1 MRKLLLLIAASLLG
15 VGLYAQSAKIKLDA
29 PTTRTT
35 CTNNSFKQF
44 DASFSFNEVE
54 LTKVETKGG
63 TFASVSIPGA
73 FPTGEVGSPEVPAVR
88 KLIAVPVG
96 ATPVVRVKSFTEQV
110 YSLNQYG
117 SEKLMP
123 HQPSMSKSDDPEKV
137 PFVYNAAAYARKG
150 FVGQELT
157 QVEMLGTMRG
167 VRIAALTINPVQY
180 DVVANQLKVR
190 NNIEIEVSFQGADEV
205 ATQRLYDASFSPY
218 FETAYKQLFNRDV
231 YTDHGDLYNTPVRML
246 VVAGAKFKEALKPWL
261 TWKAQ
266 KGFYLDVHY
275 TDEAE
280 VGTTNASIK
289 AFIHKKYNDG
299 LAASAAPVFL
309 ALVGDTD
316 VISGE
321 KGKKT
326 KKVTDLYYSAVDG
339 DYFPEMYTFRMSAS
353 SPEELTNIID
363 KVLMYEKATMP
374 DKSYLEK
381 VLLIAGADYSWN
393 SQVGQPTIKYGMQ
406 YYYNQE
412 HGYTDVYNYL
422 KAPYTGCY
430 SHLNTGVSFANYT
443 AHGSETAWADPL
455 LTTSQLKALTNKDK
469 YFLAIGNCCITAQFD
484 YVQPCFGEV
493 ITRVKEKGAYAYIG
507 SSPNSYWGED
517 YYWSVGANAV
527 FGVQPTFEGTS
538 MGSYDATF
546 LEDSYNTVN
555 SIMWAGNL
563 AATHAGNIG
572 NITHIGAHYY
582 WEAYHVL
589 GDGSVMPYRAM
600 PKTNT
605 YTLPAS
611 LPQNQAS
618 YSIQASAGSYVAISK
633 DGVLYGTG
641 VANASGVATV
651 NMTKQITENGN
662 YDVVITRSNYLPV
675 IKQIQAGEP
684 NPYQPVSNLT
694 ATTQGQKVTLK
705 WDAPSAKKAEG
716 SREVKR
722 IGDGLFVTIEPANDV
737 RANEAKVVLA
747 ADNVWGD
754 NTGYQFLLDADHNTF
769 GSVIPATGPLF
780 TGTASSNLYS
790 ANFEYLIPANADPV
804 VTTQNI
810 IVTGQGEV
818 VIPGGVYDYCITNP
832 EPASGKMWIAGD
844 GGNQPAR
851 YDDFTFEAGKKYTF
865 TMRRA
870 GMGDGTDMEVE
881 DDSPASYTYT
891 VYRDGTKIKEGLT
904 ATTFEEDGVAA
915 GNHEYCVEVK
925 YTAGVSPK
933 VCKDVT
939 VEGSNEFAP
948 VQNLTGSA
956 VGQKVTLKW
965 DAPNG
970 TPNPN
975 PNPGTTTLS
984 ESFEN
989 GIPASWKTIDADGDG
1004 NNWTT
1009 TPPPG
1014 GTSFAGHN
1022 SAICV
1027 SSASYINFEG
1037 PQNPDNYL
1045 VTPELSLPNGGTLT
1059 FWVCA
1064 QDANYAS
1071 EHYAVYASSTGND
1084 ASNFANALLEEVLTA
1099 KTVVTAPEAIRGT
1112 RVQGTWYQKT
1122 VQLPA
1127 GTKYVA
1133 FRHFGCTDF
1142 FWINLDDVEIKANG
1156 KRADFTE
1163 TFESSTHG
1171 EAPAEWTTIDAD
1183 GDGQGWLCL
1192 SSGQLGWL
1200 TAHGGT
1206 NVVASFSWNGMALNP
1221 DNYLISK
1228 DVTGATKVKY
1238 YYAVNDGFPGDHYAV
1253 MISKTGTNAGDFT
1266 VVFEETPN
1274 GINKGGARFGLS
1286 TEADGAKPQS
1296 VWIERTVDLPA
1307 GTKYVA
1313 FRHYNCSDLNYILLD
1328 DIQFTMGGNP
1338 TPTDYTYTVYRDGT
1352 KIKEGLTETT
1362 FEEDGVATGNHEYC
1376 VEVKYTAGVSP
1387 KKCVNVTVNSTQFN
1401 PVKNLK
1407 AQPDGG
1413 DVVLKWE
1420 APSAKKTEGSREV
1433 KRIGDGLFV
1442 TIEPAN
1448 DVRANEAKVV
1458 LAADN
1463 VWGDNTGYQFL
1474 LDADH
1479 NTFGSVIP
1487 ATGPLFTGTASSDL
1501 YSANFEYLIPAN
1513 ADPVVTTQN
1522 IIVTGQGEV
1531 VIPGGVYD
1539 YCITN
1544 PEPASGKMWIAG
1556 DGGNQPAR
1564 YDDFTFEAGKK
1575 YTFTMRRAG
1584 MGDGTDMEVE
1594 DDSPAS
1600 YTYTVYRDGTKI
1612 KEGLTE
1618 TTYRDAGM
1626 SAQSH
1631 EYCVEVKYAA
1641 GVSPK
1646 VCVDY
1651 IPDGVADVTAQKPY
1665 TLTVV
1670 GKTITV
1676 TCQGEAMIYDMN
1688 GRRLAAGRNT
1698 VVYTAQGGY
1707 YAVMVVVDGKSYVE
1721 KLAVK

>member
-15 VGLYAQSAKIKLDA
+15 VGLYAQNAKIKLDA

-137 PFVYNAAAYARKG
+137 PFAYNAAAYARKG

-381 VLLIAGADYSWN
+381 ALLIAGADSYWN
-393 SQVGQPTIKYGMQ
+393 PKIGQQTIKYAVQ
-406 YYYNQE
+406 YYYNQD
-412 HGYTDVYNYL
+412 HGYTDVYSYP

-430 SHLNTGVSFANYT
+430 SHLNTGVGFANYT
-443 AHGSETAWADPL
+443 AHGSETSWADPS
-455 LTTSQLKALTNKDK
+455 LTATQVKALTNKNK
-469 YFLAIGNCCITAQFD
+469 YFLAIGNCCVTAQFD
-484 YVQPCFGEV
+484 YPQPCFGEV
-493 ITRVKEKGAYAYIG
+493 MTRVKEKGAYAYIG

-563 AATHAGNIG
+563 AATHAENIG
-572 NITHIGAHYY
+572 NVTHIGAHYY

-684 NPYQPVSNLT
+684 SPYQPVSNLT

-975 PNPGTTTLS
+975 PNPNPGTTTLS

-1004 NNWTT
+1004 HGWK
-1009 TPPPG
+1009 PG
-1014 GTSFAGHN
+1014 NAPGIAGYNSNGCVYSESFGLGG
-1022 SAICV
+1022 IGV
-1027 SSASYINFEG
+1027 LT
-1037 PQNPDNYL
+1037 PDNYL
-1045 VTPELSLPNGGTLT
+1045 ITPALDLPNGGKLT

-1084 ASNFANALLEEVLTA
+1084 ASNFTNALLEETITA
-1099 KTVVTAPEAIRGT
+1099 KGVRSPEAIRG
-1112 RVQGTWYQKT
+1112 RIQGTWRQKT
-1122 VQLPA
+1122 VDLPA

-1133 FRHFGCTDF
+1133 FRHFQSTDMF
-1142 FWINLDDVEIKANG
+1142 YIDLDEVEIKANG

-1192 SSGQLGWL
+1192 SSGQLDWL

-1328 DIQFTMGGNP
+1328 DIQFTMGGSP

-1387 KKCVNVTVNSTQFN
+1387 KKCVNVTINPTQFN

-1420 APSAKKTEGSREV
+1420 APSAKKAEGSREV

-1487 ATGPLFTGTASSDL
+1487 ATGPLFTGTASSNL

>member
-15 VGLYAQSAKIKLDA
+15 VGLYAQNAKIKLDA

-137 PFVYNAAAYARKG
+137 PFAYNAAAYARKG

-381 VLLIAGADYSWN
+381 ALLIAGADSYWN
-393 SQVGQPTIKYGMQ
+393 PKIGQQTIKYAVQ
-406 YYYNQE
+406 YYYNQD
-412 HGYTDVYNYL
+412 HGYTDVYSYP

-430 SHLNTGVSFANYT
+430 SHLNTGVGFANYT
-443 AHGSETAWADPL
+443 AHGSETSWADPSV
-455 LTTSQLKALTNKDK
+455 TATQVKALTNKNK
-469 YFLAIGNCCITAQFD
+469 YFLAIGNCCVTAQFD
-484 YVQPCFGEV
+484 YPQPCFGEV
-493 ITRVKEKGAYAYIG
+493 MTRVKEKGAYAYIG

-563 AATHAGNIG
+563 AATHAENIG
-572 NITHIGAHYY
+572 NVTHIGAHYY

-684 NPYQPVSNLT
+684 SPYQPVSNLT

-975 PNPGTTTLS
+975 PNPNPGTTTLS

-1004 NNWTT
+1004 HGWK
-1009 TPPPG
+1009 PG
-1014 GTSFAGHN
+1014 NAPGIAGYNSNGCVYSESFGLGG
-1022 SAICV
+1022 IGV
-1027 SSASYINFEG
+1027 LT
-1037 PQNPDNYL
+1037 PDNYL
-1045 VTPELSLPNGGTLT
+1045 ITPALDLPNGGKLT

-1084 ASNFANALLEEVLTA
+1084 ASNFTNALLEETITA
-1099 KTVVTAPEAIRGT
+1099 KGVRSPEAIRG
-1112 RVQGTWYQKT
+1112 RIQGTWRQKT
-1122 VQLPA
+1122 VDLPA

-1133 FRHFGCTDF
+1133 FRHFQSTDMF
-1142 FWINLDDVEIKANG
+1142 YIDLDEVEIKANG

-1192 SSGQLGWL
+1192 SSGQLDWL

-1328 DIQFTMGGNP
+1328 DIQFTMGGSP

-1387 KKCVNVTVNSTQFN
+1387 KKCVNVTINPTQFN

-1420 APSAKKTEGSREV
+1420 APSAKKAEGSREV

-1487 ATGPLFTGTASSDL
+1487 ATGPLFTGTASSNL

>member
-15 VGLYAQSAKIKLDA
+15 VGLYAQNAKIKLDA

-651 NMTKQITENGN
+651 SMTKQITENGN

-675 IKQIQAGEP
+675 IKQIQVGEP
-684 NPYQPVSNLT
+684 SPYQPVSNLT

-705 WDAPSAKKAEG
+705 WEAPSAKKAEGSREVKRIGDGLFVTIEPANDVRANEAKVVLAADNVWGDNTGYQFLLDADHNTFGSVIPATGPLFTGTASSNLYSANFEYLIPANADPVVTTQNIIVTGQGEVVIPAGVYDYCITNPEPASGKMWIAGDGGNQPARYDDFTFEAGKKYTFTMRRAGMGDGTDMEVEDDSPASYTYTVYRDGTKIKEGLTATTFEEDGVAAGNHEYCVEVKYTAGVSPKVCKDVTVEGSNEFAPVQNLTGSSVGQKVTLKWDAPNGTPNPNPNPNPNPGTTLSESFENGIPASWKTIDADGDGHGWKPGNAPGIAGYNSNGCVYSESFGLGGIGVLTPDNYLITPALDLPNGGKLTFWVCAQDANYASEHYAVYASSTGNDASNFTNALLEETITAKGVRSPEAIRGRIQGTWRQKTVDLPAGTKYVAFRHFQSTDMFYIDLDEVEIKANGKRADFTETFESSTHGEAPAEWTTIDADGDGQGWLCLSSGQLDWLTAHGGTNVVSSFSWNGMALNPDNYLISKDVTGATKVKYYYAVNDGFPGDHYAVMISKTGTNAGDFTVVFEETPNGINKGGARFGLSTEANGAKPQSVWIERTVDLPAGTKYVAFRHYNCSDLNYILLDDIQFTMGGSPTPTDYTYTVYRDGTKIKEGLTETTFEEDGVATGNHEYCVEVKYTAGVSPKKCVNVTVNSTQFNPVKNLKAQPDGGDVVLKWEAPSAKKTEG

-891 VYRDGTKIKEGLT
+891 VYRDGTKI
-904 ATTFEEDGVAA
+904 
-915 GNHEYCVEVK
+915 
-925 YTAGVSPK
+925 
-933 VCKDVT
+933 
-939 VEGSNEFAP
+939 
-948 VQNLTGSA
+948 Q
-956 VGQKVTLKW
+956 
-965 DAPNG
+965 
-970 TPNPN
+970 
-975 PNPGTTTLS
+975 
-984 ESFEN
+984 
-989 GIPASWKTIDADGDG
+989 
-1004 NNWTT
+1004 
-1009 TPPPG
+1009 
-1014 GTSFAGHN
+1014 
-1022 SAICV
+1022 
-1027 SSASYINFEG
+1027 
-1037 PQNPDNYL
+1037 
-1045 VTPELSLPNGGTLT
+1045 
-1059 FWVCA
+1059 
-1064 QDANYAS
+1064 
-1071 EHYAVYASSTGND
+1071 
-1084 ASNFANALLEEVLTA
+1084 
-1099 KTVVTAPEAIRGT
+1099 
-1112 RVQGTWYQKT
+1112 
-1122 VQLPA
+1122 
-1127 GTKYVA
+1127 
-1133 FRHFGCTDF
+1133 
-1142 FWINLDDVEIKANG
+1142 
-1156 KRADFTE
+1156 
-1163 TFESSTHG
+1163 
-1171 EAPAEWTTIDAD
+1171 
-1183 GDGQGWLCL
+1183 
-1192 SSGQLGWL
+1192 
-1200 TAHGGT
+1200 
-1206 NVVASFSWNGMALNP
+1206 
-1221 DNYLISK
+1221 
-1228 DVTGATKVKY
+1228 
-1238 YYAVNDGFPGDHYAV
+1238 
-1253 MISKTGTNAGDFT
+1253 
-1266 VVFEETPN
+1266 
-1274 GINKGGARFGLS
+1274 
-1286 TEADGAKPQS
+1286 
-1296 VWIERTVDLPA
+1296 
-1307 GTKYVA
+1307 
-1313 FRHYNCSDLNYILLD
+1313 
-1328 DIQFTMGGNP
+1328 
-1338 TPTDYTYTVYRDGT
+1338 
-1352 KIKEGLTETT
+1352 
-1362 FEEDGVATGNHEYC
+1362 
-1376 VEVKYTAGVSP
+1376 
-1387 KKCVNVTVNSTQFN
+1387 
-1401 PVKNLK
+1401 
-1407 AQPDGG
+1407 
-1413 DVVLKWE
+1413 
-1420 APSAKKTEGSREV
+1420 
-1433 KRIGDGLFV
+1433 
-1442 TIEPAN
+1442 
-1448 DVRANEAKVV
+1448 
-1458 LAADN
+1458 
-1463 VWGDNTGYQFL
+1463 
-1474 LDADH
+1474 
-1479 NTFGSVIP
+1479 
-1487 ATGPLFTGTASSDL
+1487 
-1501 YSANFEYLIPAN
+1501 
-1513 ADPVVTTQN
+1513 
-1522 IIVTGQGEV
+1522 
-1531 VIPGGVYD
+1531 
-1539 YCITN
+1539 
-1544 PEPASGKMWIAG
+1544 
-1556 DGGNQPAR
+1556 
-1564 YDDFTFEAGKK
+1564 
-1575 YTFTMRRAG
+1575 
-1584 MGDGTDMEVE
+1584 
-1594 DDSPAS
+1594 
-1600 YTYTVYRDGTKI
+1600 
-1612 KEGLTE
+1612 EGLTE

>member
-218 FETAYKQLFNRDV
+218 FEAAYKQLFNRDV

-684 NPYQPVSNLT
+684 SPYQPVSNLT

-705 WDAPSAKKAEG
+705 WEAPSAKKAEG

-904 ATTFEEDGVAA
+904 
-915 GNHEYCVEVK
+915 
-925 YTAGVSPK
+925 
-933 VCKDVT
+933 
-939 VEGSNEFAP
+939 
-948 VQNLTGSA
+948 
-956 VGQKVTLKW
+956 
-965 DAPNG
+965 
-970 TPNPN
+970 
-975 PNPGTTTLS
+975 
-984 ESFEN
+984 
-989 GIPASWKTIDADGDG
+989 
-1004 NNWTT
+1004 
-1009 TPPPG
+1009 
-1014 GTSFAGHN
+1014 
-1022 SAICV
+1022 
-1027 SSASYINFEG
+1027 
-1037 PQNPDNYL
+1037 
-1045 VTPELSLPNGGTLT
+1045 
-1059 FWVCA
+1059 
-1064 QDANYAS
+1064 
-1071 EHYAVYASSTGND
+1071 
-1084 ASNFANALLEEVLTA
+1084 
-1099 KTVVTAPEAIRGT
+1099 
-1112 RVQGTWYQKT
+1112 
-1122 VQLPA
+1122 
-1127 GTKYVA
+1127 
-1133 FRHFGCTDF
+1133 
-1142 FWINLDDVEIKANG
+1142 
-1156 KRADFTE
+1156 
-1163 TFESSTHG
+1163 
-1171 EAPAEWTTIDAD
+1171 
-1183 GDGQGWLCL
+1183 
-1192 SSGQLGWL
+1192 
-1200 TAHGGT
+1200 
-1206 NVVASFSWNGMALNP
+1206 
-1221 DNYLISK
+1221 
-1228 DVTGATKVKY
+1228 
-1238 YYAVNDGFPGDHYAV
+1238 
-1253 MISKTGTNAGDFT
+1253 
-1266 VVFEETPN
+1266 
-1274 GINKGGARFGLS
+1274 
-1286 TEADGAKPQS
+1286 
-1296 VWIERTVDLPA
+1296 
-1307 GTKYVA
+1307 
-1313 FRHYNCSDLNYILLD
+1313 
-1328 DIQFTMGGNP
+1328 
-1338 TPTDYTYTVYRDGT
+1338 
-1352 KIKEGLTETT
+1352 ETT

-1376 VEVKYTAGVSP
+1376 VEVKYPAGVSP
-1387 KKCVNVTVNSTQFN
+1387 KKCVNVTINPTQFN

-1420 APSAKKTEGSREV
+1420 APSAKKAEGSREV

-1487 ATGPLFTGTASSDL
+1487 ATGPLFTGTASSNL

-1651 IPDGVADVTAQKPY
+1651 IPDGVADVTAQKP
-1665 TLTVV
+1665 
-1670 GKTITV
+1670 
-1676 TCQGEAMIYDMN
+1676 
-1688 GRRLAAGRNT
+1688 
-1698 VVYTAQGGY
+1698 
-1707 YAVMVVVDGKSYVE
+1707 
-1721 KLAVK
+1721 

>member
-231 YTDHGDLYNTPVRML
+231 YIDHGDLYNTPVRML
-246 VVAGAKFKEALKPWL
+246 VVAGAKFKDALKPWL

-381 VLLIAGADYSWN
+381 ALLIAGADSYWN
-393 SQVGQPTIKYGMQ
+393 PKIGQQTIKYAVQ
-406 YYYNQE
+406 YYYNQD
-412 HGYTDVYNYL
+412 HGYTDVYSYP

-430 SHLNTGVSFANYT
+430 SHLNTGVGFANYT
-443 AHGSETAWADPL
+443 AHGSETSWADPS
-455 LTTSQLKALTNKDK
+455 LTATQVKALTNKDK
-469 YFLAIGNCCITAQFD
+469 YFLAIGNCCVTAQFD
-484 YVQPCFGEV
+484 YPQPCFGEV
-493 ITRVKEKGAYAYIG
+493 MTRVKEKGAYAYIG

-563 AATHAGNIG
+563 AATHAENIG
-572 NITHIGAHYY
+572 NVTHIGAHYY

-662 YDVVITRSNYLPV
+662 YDVVITRSNCLPV

-684 NPYQPVSNLT
+684 SPYQPVSNLT

-780 TGTASSNLYS
+780 TGTASSDLYS

-975 PNPGTTTLS
+975 PNPNPNPGTTTLS

-1004 NNWTT
+1004 HGWK
-1009 TPPPG
+1009 PG
-1014 GTSFAGHN
+1014 NAPGIAGYNSNGCVYSESFGLGG
-1022 SAICV
+1022 IGV
-1027 SSASYINFEG
+1027 LT
-1037 PQNPDNYL
+1037 PDNYL
-1045 VTPELSLPNGGTLT
+1045 ITPALDLPNGGKLT

-1084 ASNFANALLEEVLTA
+1084 ASNFTNALLEETITA
-1099 KTVVTAPEAIRGT
+1099 KGVRSPEAIRG
-1112 RVQGTWYQKT
+1112 RIQGTWRQKT
-1122 VQLPA
+1122 VDLPA

-1133 FRHFGCTDF
+1133 FRHFQSTDMF
-1142 FWINLDDVEIKANG
+1142 YIDLDEVEIKANG

-1192 SSGQLGWL
+1192 SSGQLDWL

-1328 DIQFTMGGNP
+1328 DIQFTMGGSP

-1387 KKCVNVTVNSTQFN
+1387 KECVNVTINPTQFN

-1407 AQPDGG
+1407 AEPDGG

-1420 APSAKKTEGSREV
+1420 APSGKRGELLNEDFEGDA
-1433 KRIGDGLFV
+1433 I
-1442 TIEPAN
+1442 P
-1448 DVRANEAKVV
+1448 
-1458 LAADN
+1458 
-1463 VWGDNTGYQFL
+1463 TGWTA
-1474 LDADH
+1474 LDADGDGNNWDITLNEFTRGERH
-1479 NTFGSVIP
+1479 VLSPLRASNVAISYSSLLQGQEYLPLTPNNFLITPKVEGAKKITYKVGSPGLPQWSHDHYALCISKS
-1487 ATGPLFTGTASSDL
+1487 GTAAADFEVIFEETMTYTQGGANLTREKDL
-1501 YSANFEYLIPAN
+1501 PAGTKYVAFRHYN
-1513 ADPVVTTQN
+1513 CTDVLAIMIDD
-1522 IIVTGQGEV
+1522 V
-1531 VIPGGVYD
+1531 VITGEGEGP
-1539 YCITN
+1539 N
-1544 PEPASGKMWIAG
+1544 
-1556 DGGNQPAR
+1556 
-1564 YDDFTFEAGKK
+1564 
-1575 YTFTMRRAG
+1575 
-1584 MGDGTDMEVE
+1584 
-1594 DDSPAS
+1594 

-1612 KEGLTE
+1612 QEGLTE

>member
-1 MRKLLLLIAASLLG
+1 
-15 VGLYAQSAKIKLDA
+15 
-29 PTTRTT
+29 
-35 CTNNSFKQF
+35 
-44 DASFSFNEVE
+44 
-54 LTKVETKGG
+54 
-63 TFASVSIPGA
+63 
-73 FPTGEVGSPEVPAVR
+73 
-88 KLIAVPVG
+88 
-96 ATPVVRVKSFTEQV
+96 
-110 YSLNQYG
+110 
-117 SEKLMP
+117 
-123 HQPSMSKSDDPEKV
+123 
-137 PFVYNAAAYARKG
+137 
-150 FVGQELT
+150 
-157 QVEMLGTMRG
+157 
-167 VRIAALTINPVQY
+167 
-180 DVVANQLKVR
+180 
-190 NNIEIEVSFQGADEV
+190 
-205 ATQRLYDASFSPY
+205 
-218 FETAYKQLFNRDV
+218 
-231 YTDHGDLYNTPVRML
+231 
-246 VVAGAKFKEALKPWL
+246 
-261 TWKAQ
+261 
-266 KGFYLDVHY
+266 
-275 TDEAE
+275 
-280 VGTTNASIK
+280 
-289 AFIHKKYNDG
+289 
-299 LAASAAPVFL
+299 
-309 ALVGDTD
+309 
-316 VISGE
+316 
-321 KGKKT
+321 
-326 KKVTDLYYSAVDG
+326 
-339 DYFPEMYTFRMSAS
+339 
-353 SPEELTNIID
+353 
-363 KVLMYEKATMP
+363 
-374 DKSYLEK
+374 
-381 VLLIAGADYSWN
+381 
-393 SQVGQPTIKYGMQ
+393 
-406 YYYNQE
+406 
-412 HGYTDVYNYL
+412 
-422 KAPYTGCY
+422 
-430 SHLNTGVSFANYT
+430 
-443 AHGSETAWADPL
+443 
-455 LTTSQLKALTNKDK
+455 
-469 YFLAIGNCCITAQFD
+469 
-484 YVQPCFGEV
+484 
-493 ITRVKEKGAYAYIG
+493 
-507 SSPNSYWGED
+507 NSYWGED

-684 NPYQPVSNLT
+684 SPYQPVSNLT

-705 WDAPSAKKAEG
+705 WEAPSAKKAEG

-948 VQNLTGSA
+948 VQNLTGSS

-975 PNPGTTTLS
+975 PNPNPNPGTTLS

-1004 NNWTT
+1004 HGWK
-1009 TPPPG
+1009 PG
-1014 GTSFAGHN
+1014 NAPGIAGYNSNGCVYSESFGLGG
-1022 SAICV
+1022 IGV
-1027 SSASYINFEG
+1027 LT
-1037 PQNPDNYL
+1037 PDNYL
-1045 VTPELSLPNGGTLT
+1045 ITPALDLPNGGKLT

-1084 ASNFANALLEEVLTA
+1084 ASNFTNALLEETITA
-1099 KTVVTAPEAIRGT
+1099 KGVRSPEAIRG
-1112 RVQGTWYQKT
+1112 RIQGTWRQKT
-1122 VQLPA
+1122 VDLPA

-1133 FRHFGCTDF
+1133 FRHFQSTDMF
-1142 FWINLDDVEIKANG
+1142 YIDLDEVEIKANG

-1192 SSGQLGWL
+1192 SSGQLDWL

-1286 TEADGAKPQS
+1286 TEANGAKPQS

-1328 DIQFTMGGNP
+1328 DIQFTMGGSP

-1387 KKCVNVTVNSTQFN
+1387 KVCVNVTINPTQFN
-1401 PVKNLK
+1401 PVQNLTAEQAPNSMDAILK
-1407 AQPDGG
+1407 WNAPASKRAEVLNEDFENGIPASWKTIDADGDGNNWTTTPPPGGTSFAGHNSAICVSSASYINFEGPQNPDNYLVTPELSLPGGGTLTFWVCAQDANYASEHYAVYASSTGNDASNFANALLEEVLTAKTVVTAPEAIRGTRAQGTWYQKTVQLPAGTKYVAFRHFGCTDFFWINLD
-1413 DVVLKWE
+1413 DVVITSGN
-1420 APSAKKTEGSREV
+1420 AP
-1433 KRIGDGLFV
+1433 
-1442 TIEPAN
+1442 
-1448 DVRANEAKVV
+1448 
-1458 LAADN
+1458 
-1463 VWGDNTGYQFL
+1463 
-1474 LDADH
+1474 
-1479 NTFGSVIP
+1479 
-1487 ATGPLFTGTASSDL
+1487 
-1501 YSANFEYLIPAN
+1501 
-1513 ADPVVTTQN
+1513 
-1522 IIVTGQGEV
+1522 
-1531 VIPGGVYD
+1531 
-1539 YCITN
+1539 
-1544 PEPASGKMWIAG
+1544 
-1556 DGGNQPAR
+1556 
-1564 YDDFTFEAGKK
+1564 
-1575 YTFTMRRAG
+1575 
-1584 MGDGTDMEVE
+1584 
-1594 DDSPAS
+1594 S
-1600 YTYTVYRDGTKI
+1600 YTYTIYRNNTQIASGV
-1612 KEGLTE
+1612 TE
-1618 TTYRDAGM
+1618 TTYRDPDLATGFYTYGVKVVYPNGE
-1626 SAQSH
+1626 SAIETATLNITSL
-1631 EYCVEVKYAA
+1631 
-1641 GVSPK
+1641 
-1646 VCVDY
+1646 
-1651 IPDGVADVTAQKPY
+1651 ADVTAQKPY

-1698 VVYTAQGGY
+1698 VVYTAQGGH